1 MPTVRNLTSLRPL
14 AWQGP
19 LAGGYWPAVAM
30 VLAALTPF
38 LVLTSSIPPLSGL
51 IGPDVGLGD
60 SGMEMSAGMADAA
73 YCFGTILAVQLT
85 ARLPGRRL
93 LVLYA
98 AVFTLASVVTATAA
112 APAPFFIGRLVQG
125 LTTSLMLITAA
136 PALVLGFPTPRLR
149 STAMVMNMGSSA
161 RSRSGR

>member
-1 MPTVRNLTSLRPL
+1 MLDLPQLGNVISLRPL
-14 AWQGP
+14 GWRGP

-38 LVLTSSIPPLSGL
+38 LVLTSAIPPLDKL
-51 IGPDVGLGD
+51 IAGDVGLGNT
-60 SGMEMSAGMADAA
+60 GMEMSAGMADAA

-93 LVLYA
+93 LILYA
-98 AVFTLASVVTATAA
+98 AVFTVASIVTATATDPGA
-112 APAPFFIGRLVQG
+112 FFAGRIVQG

-136 PALVLGFPTPRLR
+136 AGRWCSASRPR
-149 STAMVMNMGSSA
+149 GCA
-161 RSRSGR
+161 RRRW